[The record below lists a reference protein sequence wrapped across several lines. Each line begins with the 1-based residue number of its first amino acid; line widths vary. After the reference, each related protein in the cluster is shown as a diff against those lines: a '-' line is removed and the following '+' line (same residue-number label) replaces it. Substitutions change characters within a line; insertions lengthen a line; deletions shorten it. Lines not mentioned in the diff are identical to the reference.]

1 MRRLELFKPEIPNEF
16 KGDLDA
22 ITKER
27 NKYRNLSN
35 QYEKQVKKYYYQ
47 NIGSPYDIDLAP
59 KEVARLHFLMQQ
71 IGQEYSNTKD
81 LNQIIRNET
90 RGLKGVAKQVKTEV
104 ITAIYNRYYVNK
116 T

>member
-1 MRRLELFKPEIPNEF
+1 
-16 KGDLDA
+16 
-22 ITKER
+22 
-27 NKYRNLSN
+27 
-35 QYEKQVKKYYYQ
+35 
-47 NIGSPYDIDLAP
+47 
-59 KEVARLHFLMQQ
+59 MQQ